1 MNKLEELQ
9 SSPFLVLLG
18 EAPTWPPDR
27 LKKMYIKSI
36 VLEGFKSYAQRT
48 EIRDFDPLFNA
59 ITGLNGSGKSNIL
72 DSICFLLGISNLSQ
86 VRASSLQ
93 DLVYKNGQAGV
104 NKATV
109 SITFDN
115 SDKKNSPLGFENN
128 DEITITR
135 QVIVGGRNK
144 YLING
149 MNASNNRVQDLFG
162 SVGLNVNNPHFLIM
176 QGQITKV
183 LNMKP
188 TEILAMIEEAA
199 GTRMYECKKITA
211 HKTIEKKESKLDEI
225 RRIITEEISPTL
237 EKLKEARASYLE
249 YQKMTREVENLR
261 RIYVAFQYVRAEEIK
276 DRSTNALK
284 EAQANKKKIFE
295 SMAENEK
302 KVKELAQQI
311 EETEKKNNEEF
322 GAKLHSLEAAFSELQ
337 RVDAKV
343 RSDLDHRKQNL
354 NSEENRLKE
363 LIKIMQEEFKAF
375 TSKEKE
381 IKKIKEGLNGLQEE
395 SKKDAEA
402 LASAQQHFNAVSAGL
417 SSNDSG
423 QGTSL
428 ADQMMTCKNEISKA
442 ATEAKQAQMKLK
454 YAQQELKTKQAEVK
468 KMDGSYK
475 EDQEAFEAIR
485 KTKEKL
491 QDEMKKLKYEEAEQE
506 AHLAKKKQLSSEIS
520 SLRELCES
528 IEAKHPYLRFEYKNP
543 EKNWNPNCVK
553 GLVVTLITVKDIST
567 SKALEAVAG
576 GKLYNI
582 VVDTEAT
589 GKKILEKGQLKHR
602 YTIIPLSKISAK
614 CIGHEIISLAKN
626 LIGHRE
632 VHIAISLIDYNSEL
646 QKAMEYVFGTTL
658 VCSSMDN
665 AKKVTFDKRIMRK
678 TVTLQGDIF
687 DPQGTLSGGASS
699 HVTPILSKLKTMRD
713 AEDELKIKTSQLEAT
728 EKELANLKNMAEK
741 YQHLKQ
747 QWEMKSEEAEL
758 LQTKIQQSA
767 YHKQQE
773 DLLALKKTIA
783 ECEETL
789 KKTEES
795 QRKAEEEYKALENKM
810 KNAEAERGKEIKN
823 AQQKL
828 NSAKKKADDSS
839 RKMKEKQ
846 QEVEALVL
854 ELEQLKQE
862 QASYKQQSEAAQQA
876 IASLKEQVSAL
887 EAEAVKT
894 RESLKNAENE
904 LSSEKGLMAERTKDI
919 KAKSAK
925 IEKYREQN
933 NELQLS
939 INALEHDINKYQ
951 QETADASST
960 LDKLL
965 KEYKWIASEKEL
977 FGQADTT
984 YDFEANNPKETGQK
998 LQKLLT
1004 KKEKLEKSLNMRAMN
1019 LLSEAEERYN
1029 DLMKKKR
1036 IVENDK
1042 IKILAT
1048 IEELDRKKN
1057 KALHIAWE
1065 KVNKDFGSIFSM
1077 LLPGAKAM
1085 LVPSKK
1091 QNILDGLEFRV
1102 GLGDIWK
1109 ENLTE
1114 LSGGQRSLAA
1124 LSLILAILLFKPAP
1138 IYILDEVDAALD
1150 LSHTQNIGQMLHAH
1164 FKQSQ
1169 FLVVSLK
1176 DGMFNNANVLYRTKF
1191 VDGISTV
1198 SRHCQLKKKQP
1209 LSEASN
1215 NKDE

>member
-1 MNKLEELQ
+1 
-9 SSPFLVLLG
+9 
-18 EAPTWPPDR
+18 
-27 LKKMYIKSI
+27 
-36 VLEGFKSYAQRT
+36 
-48 EIRDFDPLFNA
+48 
-59 ITGLNGSGKSNIL
+59 
-72 DSICFLLGISNLSQ
+72 GISHSPESS
-86 VRASSLQ
+86 VRASSLH

-115 SDKKNSPLGFENN
+115 SDKKHSPLGFENN

-135 QVIVGGRNK
+135 QVVVGGRNK

-149 MNASNNRVQDLFG
+149 MNASNNRVQDLFC

-176 QGQITKV
+176 QV
-183 LNMKP
+183 LCIFINDLDCGIQYAIRQSAYLISLGGIVNIP
-188 TEILAMIEEAA
+188 
-199 GTRMYECKKITA
+199 
-211 HKTIEKKESKLDEI
+211 EKKH
-225 RRIITEEISPTL
+225 
-237 EKLKEARASYLE
+237 
-249 YQKMTREVENLR
+249 N
-261 RIYVAFQYVRAEEIK
+261 F
-276 DRSTNALK
+276 
-284 EAQANKKKIFE
+284 KK
-295 SMAENEK
+295 
-302 KVKELAQQI
+302 
-311 EETEKKNNEEF
+311 EF
-322 GAKLHSLEAAFSELQ
+322 GAKLHSLEAALSELQ
-337 RVDAKV
+337 RIDTKV
-343 RSDLDHRKQNL
+343 RSDLDHRKQSL
-354 NSEENRLKE
+354 NSEEKKHKE

-381 IKKIKEGLNGLQEE
+381 LKKIKEELNSLQEE
-395 SKKDAEA
+395 SKKDTEA
-402 LASAQQHFNAVSAGL
+402 LATAQQHFNAVSAGL

-442 ATEAKQAQMKLK
+442 TTEAKQAQMKLK

-468 KMDGSYK
+468 KMDGNYK

-491 QDEMKKLKYEEAEQE
+491 QDQMEKLKYEEAEQE
-506 AHLAKKKQLSSEIS
+506 AHLAKKKELSSEIS
-520 SLRELCES
+520 HLTELCES
-528 IEAKHPYLRFEYKNP
+528 ITAQHPHLRFEYKNP
-543 EKNWNPNCVK
+543 EKNWNPNYVK
-553 GLVVTLITVKDIST
+553 GLVVTLITVKDITT

-614 CIGHEIISLAKN
+614 CIGDEIISLAKN
-626 LIGHRE
+626 LVGHHE
-632 VHIAISLIDYNSEL
+632 VNIAISLIDYNCKL
-646 QKAMEYVFGTTL
+646 QKAMEYVFGTAL
-658 VCSSMDN
+658 VCSNMDN
-665 AKKVTFDKRIMRK
+665 AKKVSFDRRIMRR

-687 DPQGTLSGGASS
+687 DPQGTLTGGASS
-699 HVTPILSKLKTMRD
+699 NITPILSKLKTMRE
-713 AEDELKIKTSQLEAT
+713 AEDKIKIKKSQLEEV
-728 EKELANLKNMAEK
+728 EKELANLKNVAEK
-741 YQHLKQ
+741 YQQLKQ

-758 LQTKIQQSA
+758 LQTKIHQSA

-773 DLLALKKTIA
+773 DLLALKKTIV

-789 KKTEES
+789 KKAEES
-795 QRKAEEEYKALENKM
+795 QKKAEEDYKALENKM
-810 KNAEAERGKEIKN
+810 KNAEGEREKEIKN

-828 NSAKKKADDSS
+828 DSAKKKADDSN

-862 QASYKQQSEAAQQA
+862 QASYKQQIEAAQQA
-876 IASLKEQVSAL
+876 IVSFKEQIDAL
-887 EAEAVKT
+887 ATEAFQT

-904 LSSEKGLMAERTKDI
+904 LMKQKGLMAEQTKDI
-919 KAKSAK
+919 KTKSAE

-933 NELQLS
+933 NELQLNM
-939 INALEHDINKYQ
+939 NALEHDISKYQ

-965 KEYKWIASEKEL
+965 KEYKWIASEKEH
-977 FGQADTT
+977 FGQPDTS
-984 YDFEANNPKETGQK
+984 YDFEASNPKEAGQK

-1019 LLSEAEERYN
+1019 LLSEAEEKYN
-1029 DLMKKKR
+1029 DLMKKRR

-1102 GLGDIWK
+1102 GLGNIWK

-1114 LSGGQRSLAA
+1114 LSGGQRSLVA

-1150 LSHTQNIGQMLHAH
+1150 LSHTQNIGQMLDAH

-1191 VDGISTV
+1191 VDGISTI
-1198 SRHCQLKKKQP
+1198 SRHCQLKKKARAKP
-1209 LSEASN
+1209 PS
-1215 NKDE
+1215 